1 MGGVKVTAWVE
12 GIQEERAR
20 RAMHS
25 SERSCA
31 NTTKQNKTKQGI
43 WLTHAPTFLNFLAC
57 LYR

>member
-31 NTTKQNKTKQGI
+31 NTTKQNKTRD
-43 WLTHAPTFLNFLAC
+43 LVDSRANLS
-57 LYR
+57 